1 MPLKEKYS
9 LVRNSAL
16 ILIFAAFFSINS
28 CESSKQNPVSA
39 KEKIFKEDSSDV
51 SVEGIEILKKSY
63 PQVQIEYEFVKEKND
78 YLVSVENLKY
88 KTSHKFYWCDGKML
102 PEEELKNQDQYKPF
116 IYRFSNVLREP
127 SEFTDDELERLRE
140 YTKRENRKNNG
151 GESHFFLEAVYNCHS
166 RGSTEKQIIGINI
179 FGKNLN
185 VHKDIKVPLKKVEAR
200 VTEEAKH
207 DAEIKKFI
215 DGLKSCGGYN
225 WRLIDGTKRKSMHCL
240 GIAIDILPKRIT
252 GEIFWGWARDKNP
265 KGWMKT
271 PLKSRWIPP
280 KKVIDIFEEEGFIWG
295 GYWPIWDN
303 MHFEYRPELLEML
316 K

>member
-1 MPLKEKYS
+1 MQTKEKIS
-9 LVRNSAL
+9 LIRNT
-16 ILIFAAFFSINS
+16 ILVLLLAAVFTINS
-28 CESSKQNPVSA
+28 CVSSKQESA
-39 KEKIFKEDSSDV
+39 SNKEKILKESNGSV

-63 PQVQIEYEFVKEKND
+63 PQVKIEYSFIKEKKD
-78 YLVSVENLKY
+78 YLVSVENTRY
-88 KTSHKFYWCDGKML
+88 KTKHEFYWCDGKML
-102 PEEELKNQDQYKPF
+102 PEEELENQDQYKPF
-116 IYRFSNVLREP
+116 IYGFSNVLREP
-127 SEFTDDELERLRE
+127 SEFTDDELARLQE

-151 GESHFFLEAVYNCHS
+151 GESHFFLESVYNCHS
-166 RGSTEKQIIGINI
+166 RGSTEKHIIGINI

-185 VHKDIKVPLKKVEAR
+185 VHKDIKAPLKRVEAK
-200 VTEEAKH
+200 VVEAAKQ
-207 DAEIKKFI
+207 DKEIQKFI

-252 GEIFWGWARDKNP
+252 GEIFWSWAKDKNP

-271 PLKSRWIPP
+271 PIKARWIPP
-280 KKVIDIFEEEGFIWG
+280 QKVIDLFEEEGFIWG

-303 MHFEYRPELLEML
+303 MHFEYRPELIEML